1 MTNSILNE
9 ICIFMPNLFDIKIEV
24 IEANISNSLLGEP
37 FYWQPEKLL
46 YLFFYL
52 ENKYNFKFKK
62 EDILNYNFTSVENI
76 INLVKANV

>member
-9 ICIFMPNLFDIKIEV
+9 ICICMPNLFEIKIEV
-24 IEANISNSLLGEP
+24 IEDNISKSLLGEP

-52 ENKYNFKFKK
+52 ENKYNFNFKK
-62 EDILNYNFTSVENI
+62 EDLLNYNFISLENI
-76 INLVKANV
+76 INLVKANI